1 MTHIEYFAQFL
12 LLMETLLDLDACHVL
27 LMDFEETN
35 LAFWVAHPLVTPGV
49 LVKLVHAVVEYLVT
63 SDVGRH
69 QGSLDYQVLADGK
82 LPIGLHVDLVQ
93 SQKVEEILLA

>member
-12 LLMETLLDLDACHVL
+12 LLMETLLDLDVCHVI

-35 LAFWVAHPLVTPGV
+35 LAFWVA

-69 QGSLDYQVLADGK
+69 QGSLDYQVLADEK

>member
-1 MTHIEYFAQFL
+1 MLT
-12 LLMETLLDLDACHVL
+12 ETLLGLDVCHVI

-35 LAFWVAHPLVTPGV
+35 LAFWVVHPLVTPGV
-49 LVKLVHAVVEYLVT
+49 WVKLVHAVVEYLVT

-69 QGSLDYQVLADGK
+69 QGSLDYQVLADEK
-82 LPIGLHVDLVQ
+82 LPIGLHVVLVQ

>member
-1 MTHIEYFAQFL
+1 ML
-12 LLMETLLDLDACHVL
+12 LTETLLDLDVSHVI

-35 LAFWVAHPLVTPGV
+35 QAFWVAHPLVTLGV
-49 LVKLVHAVVEYLVT
+49 LVKLVHAVVEYPVT

-82 LPIGLHVDLVQ
+82 LPIGLHVDLVP
-93 SQKVEEILLA
+93 SQKVEEIL